1 MHAPS
6 TGSRPST
13 DTAWGWARVLH
24 PYRWAIVALLLC
36 QLGQTSASLV
46 LPTLSADV
54 INHGIAAQAPA
65 VVRRLGWWMALA
77 ALIQLGLNAAA
88 LWFGARIAM
97 GVGRDLRNQLFEQVH
112 RFAMHELQTLG
123 VPSLITRCTNDVLQL
138 QTMLMMVLTMIIIAP
153 FMGIGGLIM
162 AVHQDVHLSRTVMLA
177 VPVLAVLVGGLM
189 SQAVPLFQQMQTRLD
204 RVNGILREQLTGL
217 RVIRAFVRDR
227 AEQQRFAQA
236 NDALTETSLR
246 AGRLMA
252 LNMPAVTS
260 VMHLTGVALIWV
272 AADRIR
278 DGQLQVGALVAFLS
292 YLALI
297 LISVMMAAMLFVM
310 APRALISAR
319 RISEVMHTPVSIQS
333 PQPALR
339 LPAAPRLELA
349 FHDVSFGY
357 PGAQAMVLEH
367 ISFRVCAGE
376 TLGIIGATGSG
387 KSTLLSLIPRFHD
400 VTAGAITLN
409 GVDVRSL
416 DSAALYQLTGLVPQ
430 QAFLFS
436 GTVADNL
443 RYGRADA
450 TDEQLWQALSLAQ
463 ARDFIEAIPEGLQA
477 PVAQGG
483 GNFSGGQR
491 QRLTI
496 ARALVAQPAML
507 LFDDSFSALDAATD
521 ARLRAALRQQLG
533 ADTLTLIVGQRVA
546 SLRTCD
552 RILVLDKGRVIGEGP
567 HQHLLTHCPAYAEIV
582 ASQSGTGEAA

>member
-1 MHAPS
+1 MSARWS
-6 TGSRPST
+6 
-13 DTAWGWARVLH
+13 WASVFQ
-24 PYRWAIVALLLC
+24 PYHRLIAALLLC

-54 INHGIAAQAPA
+54 INQGIAAHAPG
-65 VVRRLGWWMALA
+65 VIYRLGGWMALA
-77 ALIQLGLNAAA
+77 TVIQLSLNVAA
-88 LWFGARIAM
+88 LWLGARISM
-97 GVGRDLRNQLFEQVH
+97 GIGRDLRNQVFEQVH
-112 RFAMHELQTLG
+112 RFAMQELQTLG

-138 QTMLMMVLTMIIIAP
+138 QTMMMMLLTMMVIAP
-153 FMGIGGLIM
+153 FMGVGGLIM
-162 AVHQDVHLSRTVMLA
+162 AVHQDVHLSRTVLLA
-177 VPVLAVLVGGLM
+177 VPVLALLVGWLM
-189 SQAVPLFQQMQTRLD
+189 RQAVPLFQQMQTRLD
-204 RVNGILREQLTGL
+204 RVNAILREQLTGL
-217 RVIRAFVRDR
+217 RVIRAFVRDQ

-236 NDALTETSLR
+236 NDALTDTSLR

-319 RISEVMHTPVSIQS
+319 RISEVMRTPVSIPS
-333 PQPALR
+333 PAQPSP
-339 LPAAPRLELA
+339 LPEQAQLVLA
-349 FHDVSFGY
+349 FEDVSFGY
-357 PGAQAMVLEH
+357 PGAQAPVLQH
-367 ISFRVCAGE
+367 ISFRVQAGE
-376 TLGIIGATGSG
+376 TLGIIGATGAG
-387 KSTLLSLIPRFHD
+387 KSTLLGLIPRFHD
-400 VTAGAITLN
+400 VTGGRIALN
-409 GVDVRSL
+409 GIDVRDL
-416 DSAALYQLTGLVPQ
+416 DSAALHHLIGLVPQ

-443 RYGRADA
+443 RFGCADA
-450 TDEQLWQALSLAQ
+450 SDEALWQALTLAQ

-483 GNFSGGQR
+483 SNFSGGQR

-496 ARALVAQPAML
+496 ARALVARPALL

-521 ARLRAALRQQLG
+521 ARLRAALKQQPG
-533 ADTLTLIVGQRVA
+533 ANMLTLIVGQRVA

-552 RILVLDKGRVIGEGP
+552 RILVLDQGRVIGEGDHP
-567 HQHLLTHCPAYAEIV
+567 TLLAHCPAYAEIV
-582 ASQSGTGEAA
+582 ASQSGTGDIA